1 MTLARQELIE
11 LIAFALWRQIDLRPR
26 RRSLDDARL
35 WAEKVVEQLERSGVS
50 WTRDAPAPSHRTPG
64 ADA

>member
-1 MTLARQELIE
+1 MDLTRHELIE

-35 WAEKVVEQLERSGVS
+35 WAEKVVEQLERSGIS
-50 WTRDAPAPSHRTPG
+50 WTRDAPPPPHRTPG